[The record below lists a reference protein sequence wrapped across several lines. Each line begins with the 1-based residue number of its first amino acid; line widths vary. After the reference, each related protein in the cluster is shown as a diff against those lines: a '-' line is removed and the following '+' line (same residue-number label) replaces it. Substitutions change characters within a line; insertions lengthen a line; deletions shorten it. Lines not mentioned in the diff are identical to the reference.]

1 MKILLYCSFTAF
13 AVLVAR
19 AQVVPGADP
28 CTAPAN
34 RPKFDVVSIKLA
46 TTAAEGWIRPSA
58 DGLTFTGA
66 PNRVIQLAYNLL
78 SFQLAGGPDWMRTQ
92 NWEIRA
98 KSDSP
103 DPDFAQVNDAQR
115 QALWDKR
122 MQQLQSMLADRF
134 QFKCHMTEK
143 EMPVYELVIARGG
156 SKLKESTAEA
166 ANRGNISIQAHG
178 LANHAGGKAVGL
190 DRIALV
196 LSGPTGRMVL
206 DKTGLTGS
214 YDFSLDWTDEAPAG
228 AETAPEAS
236 NGASI
241 FTAVEEQLGL
251 KLQPAKGPVPVMV
264 VDQLERPT
272 EN

>member
-1 MKILLYCSFTAF
+1 MKILFQLGLAVF
-13 AVLVAR
+13 AVLGVR
-19 AQVVPGADP
+19 AQVAPGADP
-28 CTAPAN
+28 CAAPAD
-34 RPKFDVVSIKLA
+34 RPKFDVVSIKPA
-46 TTAAEGWIRPSA
+46 TTAGEGWIRPSA

-66 PNRVIQLAYNLL
+66 PNRVIRFAYNLL

-103 DPDFAQVNDAQR
+103 DTDFAQLSDAQR

-134 QFKCHMTEK
+134 QFKCHMTQK
-143 EMPVYELVIARGG
+143 EMPVYELVIAKGG
-156 SKLKESTAEA
+156 TKLKESTAEG
-166 ANRGNISIQAHG
+166 ANRGYISIEGHG
-178 LANHAGGKAVGL
+178 LSQHADGKAVGL
-190 DRIALV
+190 DRIAGV

-214 YDFSLDWTDEAPAG
+214 YDFSLDWTNEALAG
-228 AETAPEAS
+228 AETPPEAS
-236 NGASI
+236 SGATI

-251 KLQPAKGPVPVMV
+251 KLQPAKGPVPVMM
-264 VDQLERPT
+264 VDQVEKPT

>member
-1 MKILLYCSFTAF
+1 MKILFQLGLAVF
-13 AVLVAR
+13 AVLGVQ
-19 AQVVPGADP
+19 AQVAPGADP
-28 CTAPAN
+28 CAAPAN
-34 RPKFDVVSIKLA
+34 RPKFDVVSIKPA
-46 TTAAEGWIRPSA
+46 TTAGEGWIRPSA

-66 PNRVIQLAYNLL
+66 PNRVIRFAYNLL

-103 DPDFAQVNDAQR
+103 DPDFAQLSDGQR

-134 QFKCHMTEK
+134 QFKCHMTQK
-143 EMPVYELVIARGG
+143 EMPVYELVVAKGG
-156 SKLKESTAEA
+156 SKLKESTAEG
-166 ANRGNISIQAHG
+166 ANRGYISIEGHG
-178 LANHAGGKAVGL
+178 LSQHAGGKAVGL

-214 YDFSLDWTDEAPAG
+214 YDFSLDWTNQAAAG

-236 NGASI
+236 SGASI

-264 VDQLERPT
+264 VDQVEKPT